1 MKINLNEK
9 TKRRTVWMTE
19 AEMKD
24 ECLKQVFQDAKPQK
38 DSAKYQNVIFISGH
52 HDFFSMTEGLLLHNY
67 GLEQTEKVQ

>member
-19 AEMKD
+19 EEMKD

-52 HDFFSMTEGLLLHNY
+52 HDFFL
-67 GLEQTEKVQ
+67 

>member
-19 AEMKD
+19 EEMKD

-38 DSAKYQNVIFISGH
+38 DSAKYQNVIF
-52 HDFFSMTEGLLLHNY
+52 MTEGLLLHNY
-67 GLEQTEKVQ
+67 GLEQKEKVQ